1 MTCDLFLDIRYKIAI
16 LMMTTVALGTLTVGY
31 LGFVPGVSDVM
42 GTNKP
47 IDLGVEYTATDLNSA
62 NQKLSQLY
70 SASKPT
76 QIQLTSNEL
85 TALMADQSEKS
96 ESIPI
101 QQPQVKVTETGVQ
114 ISGILDVEK
123 FSKITETS
131 GISSSLK
138 SQIESAARL
147 VKTNP
152 SIYLDMSIDV
162 QDGELQTMINSA
174 KIGQIN
180 IPREQLKSNTSMLTE
195 EMKQT
200 LESSGI
206 KIQSLK
212 TVDGKMGI
220 QSYVN

>member
-1 MTCDLFLDIRYKIAI
+1 LFLDIRYKIAI

-31 LGFVPGVSDVM
+31 LGFIPGVSDVM

-47 IDLGVEYTATDLNSA
+47 IDLGVEYTAMDLNSA
-62 NQKLSQLY
+62 NQKLSELY

-85 TALMADQSEKS
+85 TALLASQSERS
-96 ESIPI
+96 ESIPL

-114 ISGILDVEK
+114 VSGILDVEK

-131 GISSSLK
+131 KLSSSLK
-138 SQIESAARL
+138 SQIETAASF

-152 SIYLDMSIDV
+152 SIYMDMSIGI
-162 QDGELQTMINSA
+162 QDGELQTTINSV
-174 KIGQIN
+174 KIGQVN
-180 IPREQLKSNTSMLTE
+180 ISREQLKSNTDMLTE
-195 EMKQT
+195 EIKQG

-220 QSYVN
+220 QSYVNKTP